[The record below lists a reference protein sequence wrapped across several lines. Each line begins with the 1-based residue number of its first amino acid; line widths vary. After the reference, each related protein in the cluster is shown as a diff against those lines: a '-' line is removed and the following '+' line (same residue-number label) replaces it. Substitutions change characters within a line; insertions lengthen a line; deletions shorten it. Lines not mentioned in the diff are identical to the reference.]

1 MEVYGLT
8 FTPEPNSKCYHPLI
22 NCIILFLAFNYKGCI
37 NLKCSDPDIHIL
49 YFKHICNFHF
59 KLDIKESDEDFINN
73 AVLQAEQDVRKGMSL
88 I

>member
-1 MEVYGLT
+1 MVLT
-8 FTPEPNSKCYHPLI
+8 PGPNSKCYHPLI
-22 NCIILFLAFNYKGCI
+22 NGIISFLAFNYKGNCI
-37 NLKCSDPDIHIL
+37 NLKCYHPDIHSL

-88 I
+88 L